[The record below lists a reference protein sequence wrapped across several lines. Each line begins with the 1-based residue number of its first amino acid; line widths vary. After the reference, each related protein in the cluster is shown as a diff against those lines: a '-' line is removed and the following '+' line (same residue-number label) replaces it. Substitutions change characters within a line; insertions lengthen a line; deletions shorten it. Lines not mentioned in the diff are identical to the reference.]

1 MVTAGVY
8 LVARCTPLFL
18 RAPEAQMLVAF
29 IGGFTALL
37 AALIALTQND
47 LKRVLAYST
56 VSQLGYMFLGL
67 GTGLLTGIS
76 GAMFHL
82 VTHAFF
88 KALLFLGAGS
98 VMHAMGGVI
107 DMREFG
113 GS

>member
-1 MVTAGVY
+1 
-8 LVARCTPLFL
+8 
-18 RAPEAQMLVAF
+18 
-29 IGGFTALL
+29 
-37 AALIALTQND
+37 
-47 LKRVLAYST
+47 
-56 VSQLGYMFLGL
+56 MFLVL

-76 GAMFHL
+76 GPMFHL

-113 GS
+113 GLRRIMPQTYRTFMIGALALAGLPVFSGFWSKDTILSAVHEAGHASGASEHSASGVESA